1 MQIPT
6 VVRAI
11 VLLAGFSGAAVADII
26 VWRDNSGVSHY
37 TNDISN
43 VPSEYRGEAMT
54 VAKDWSRTRPAKGSP
69 PAVAAAATSVEADA
83 GAAPTSRKAYEA
95 AYAAGFR
102 AGERAD
108 TAGSAGSVTEDEEDE
123 TEISSGAGG
132 KRRTMVPDVVGG
144 HRPRRSDHRD
154 NRDSPTHDPVQSA
167 ESASEP

>member
-43 VPSEYRGEAMT
+43 VPSEYRGEAMS
-54 VAKDWSRTRPAKGSP
+54 VAKDWLRTRPGKGSP
-69 PAVAAAATSVEADA
+69 PAVAAAATSVDADA
-83 GAAPTSRKAYEA
+83 GAASTSRKAS
-95 AYAAGFR
+95 AYVGGFR

-108 TAGSAGSVTEDEEDE
+108 ATGSAVTAAEDEEDE
-123 TEISSGAGG
+123 TEIPSVAGK
-132 KRRTMVPDVVGG
+132 KRRSAVPEVVEG
-144 HRPRRSDHRD
+144 HRPRRSAHRD

-167 ESASEP
+167 ESTSEP